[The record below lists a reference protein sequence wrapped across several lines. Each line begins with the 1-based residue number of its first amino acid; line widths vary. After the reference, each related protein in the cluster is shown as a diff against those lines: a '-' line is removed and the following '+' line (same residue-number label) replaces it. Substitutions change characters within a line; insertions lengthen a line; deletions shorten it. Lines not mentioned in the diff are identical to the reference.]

1 MMKDK
6 EDMHMDS
13 KAIRDEFFEQYVEF
27 YKGGPVPSNASNDFA
42 YYLECHR
49 KRLEKKGIQAIK
61 KIEKIEDN
69 IDNTFNREKQPYI
82 LDMTYKECNYETEYY
97 KDGVFLARS
106 DKDTETLYCNVLHKQ
121 GYVEETVSC
130 PNCGH
135 SAGAKTFINGC
146 PMCGTGFKTFKFFP
160 CVTSF
165 YTLPKFVERSSIDKG
180 LKNVV
185 KFGIAAAVIVA
196 IGVGLY
202 NGIVNKSW
210 GAGIFFGIIAGL
222 LTGWLGTIFMYLGY
236 SLFVGITAFSKMFA
250 QAADTSD
257 IQAARL
263 TRKRFETDM
272 RRYFPDFS
280 YEYFEGKMQDLLKTI
295 IFTEDRSN
303 LSIYKGHDQLGYL
316 NDVVDVEYRG
326 GFKYM
331 GSSVV
336 GDVLHVR
343 LINYVTC
350 EVWCE
355 EKLTKHQ
362 RNFRME
368 VVRRLKSQDDLGF
381 SIHAVNC
388 PTCGATFDA
397 MHVDKCPHC
406 GNPYDLINDD
416 WVVILVGE

>member
-1 MMKDK
+1 
-6 EDMHMDS
+6 
-13 KAIRDEFFEQYVEF
+13 
-27 YKGGPVPSNASNDFA
+27 
-42 YYLECHR
+42 
-49 KRLEKKGIQAIK
+49 
-61 KIEKIEDN
+61 
-69 IDNTFNREKQPYI
+69 
-82 LDMTYKECNYETEYY
+82 
-97 KDGVFLARS
+97 
-106 DKDTETLYCNVLHKQ
+106 
-121 GYVEETVSC
+121 
-130 PNCGH
+130 
-135 SAGAKTFINGC
+135 
-146 PMCGTGFKTFKFFP
+146 
-160 CVTSF
+160 
-165 YTLPKFVERSSIDKG
+165 
-180 LKNVV
+180 
-185 KFGIAAAVIVA
+185 
-196 IGVGLY
+196 
-202 NGIVNKSW
+202 
-210 GAGIFFGIIAGL
+210 
-222 LTGWLGTIFMYLGY
+222 
-236 SLFVGITAFSKMFA
+236 MFA

-263 TRKRFETDM
+263 SRKRFETDM

-326 GFKYM
+326 GFKYV

-336 GDVLHVR
+336 GDILHVR